1 MSIKGV
7 TADDIRRM
15 TQYEGL
21 VLPNCGGNLQEW
33 FDGIN
38 ELLTEE
44 GILLEGSR
52 FDECFSFQHEGRNNL
67 LFPMKP
73 EMKINVGKFA
83 IWRLRSHEQFEGMW
97 LSDYVSLRLGGP
109 LANEQKQASEQRFKP
124 DCQLI
129 GQDSNI
135 FNLMGLASR
144 TLKENGMGA
153 EAAEM
158 RQRINEAPNYNAAL
172 SIIGEYVNITEPDE
186 LSQDLEEGMVMR

>member
-1 MSIKGV
+1 MSIKEV
-7 TADDIRRM
+7 TSEDVRRM
-15 TQYEGL
+15 TEYEGL
-21 VLPNCGGNLQEW
+21 VLQGCGGSLQEW

-52 FDECFSFQHEGRNNL
+52 FDECFSFQHDGRTSL

-73 EMKINVGKFA
+73 ETKLNVGKFA
-83 IWRLRSHEQFEGMW
+83 IWRLRSLDQFEGMW
-97 LSDYVSLRLGGP
+97 LSDYIPLRLSGP
-109 LANEQKQASEQRFKP
+109 LEPKQEQKQQFKP

-129 GQDSNI
+129 GHDSNI

-172 SIIGEYVNITEPDE
+172 SIIGEYVNITGPDE

>member
-1 MSIKGV
+1 MSIKEV

-21 VLPNCGGNLQEW
+21 VLPGCGGNLQEW

-52 FDECFSFQHEGRNNL
+52 FDECFSFQHDGGSNL

-83 IWRLRSHEQFEGMW
+83 IWRLRSHAQFEGMW
-97 LSDYVSLRLGGP
+97 LSDYIPLRLGGP
-109 LANEQKQASEQRFKP
+109 LGPKQEQEQLQRFKP

-158 RQRINEAPNYNAAL
+158 HQRINEAPNYNAAL

>member
-1 MSIKGV
+1 MVIV
-7 TADDIRRM
+7 QA
-15 TQYEGL
+15 
-21 VLPNCGGNLQEW
+21 
-33 FDGIN
+33 
-38 ELLTEE
+38 
-44 GILLEGSR
+44 
-52 FDECFSFQHEGRNNL
+52 
-67 LFPMKP
+67 
-73 EMKINVGKFA
+73 
-83 IWRLRSHEQFEGMW
+83 EQ
-97 LSDYVSLRLGGP
+97 V
-109 LANEQKQASEQRFKP
+109 QEQRIKP

-172 SIIGEYVNITEPDE
+172 SIIGEYVNITGPDE

>member
-1 MSIKGV
+1 MSIKEV
-7 TADDIRRM
+7 TSDDVRKM

-21 VLPNCGGNLQEW
+21 ILQGCGGNLQDW
-33 FDGIN
+33 FDRIN
-38 ELLTEE
+38 DLLTKE
-44 GILLEGSR
+44 GILLDGSR
-52 FDECFSFQHEGRNNL
+52 FDECFSFQHDGRTNL

-73 EMKINVGKFA
+73 ETKLNIGKFA
-83 IWRLRSHEQFEGMW
+83 IWRLRSHAQFEGTW

-109 LANEQKQASEQRFKP
+109 LAPKQEQEQSQRFKP

-144 TLKENGMGA
+144 TLKENGMEA

-186 LSQDLEEGMVMR
+186 LNQDLDEGMVMR